1 MGQLKEPNSY
11 EQQLVSLGR
20 ILQTVREGGSVPMV
34 IDAVLGYLSAN
45 SSYELIWIGL
55 YDAIDQRLCGK
66 GGKSPF
72 AQELPF
78 LKQPLALT
86 AGDVF
91 EQVVMQQQSLTIPDL
106 QEEQRAGE
114 WRKLAQKANI
124 QGTTLIP
131 ITCKNS
137 CYGLLLLGSRLWGNF
152 PKPEEKERL
161 LIILGEVGTVLDTAA
176 NEWKRQQIKQLDQ
189 PMLDLLGTLR
199 SLPNLG
205 RRLEAIVEQ
214 SHRFIQPSRTSVYW
228 FERSRRYFW
237 RRVTNQKPVTRFG
250 DDHQLVSGLTVQEM
264 SSFYQAL
271 VSDQVV
277 SIGEAMSS
285 LKGDATSRIMQHMR
299 ARSLLAAPILYQ
311 DELLGFLATEGSEPR
326 IWQDEEKKFIR
337 AAAQLIALVAP
348 LEEIEHTIEQTKLD
362 RALTAEIAHA
372 IYSTNDWKQSLNN
385 AADLMIKRLKLDR
398 FFVLLYD
405 TDQQQFEVCY
415 QSHPKNRRSL
425 NTALGTLSPI
435 DWKLLER
442 QEHPI
447 VIENLQEDLRFAAW
461 RTPLL
466 ELGVRSLLVCNTS
479 PGQTVEGILILGQEA
494 PRAWSHPEAELAQ
507 VVARQL
513 GVILRQWQ
521 LQRQNEQEQ
530 KISQTIQW
538 GLATIQQTQH
548 LELLERSALLYMTQ
562 VLQAP
567 LAIFVAWSAGRRIGR
582 LVQSSDGNAQ
592 WSINCGIK
600 VSIDTDPLM
609 QRALNH
615 EGVLALSVDEIPVE
629 TQQWLTASGIGQ
641 ILVVALRTAPEHEPT
656 GVVLIADTLDRLWLD
671 RHLTA
676 FVTLVSQFAWSR
688 RYLMVSEALRRDR
701 DRLEHLSWYKH
712 RRLED
717 LYRTVKT
724 GLKRFSEVPST
735 TTNELLVTRQQQILR
750 QVEET
755 IDPIRQVIRDEQ
767 WQLNIRNESVPVISI
782 VRRALD
788 RVETLIKQRQLWSQ
802 VHHEVNPVILG
813 DIPKIE
819 LVLYELLLIACHRAH
834 VGGRIDIW
842 CRPID
847 AESMEL
853 LITDDGTIE
862 PRLVEDLEMGRA
874 VDLLAPSTLDKP
886 PGLHLAICQA
896 LVKQMGA
903 EFNFYQLEDG
913 RILSRLVLPTA

>member
-20 ILQTVREGGSVPMV
+20 ILQTMREGDSVAVV
-34 IDAVLGYLSAN
+34 IDAVLAYLRTYA
-45 SSYELIWIGL
+45 SYELVWIGL
-55 YDAIDQRLCGK
+55 YDAIDHRVCGK
-66 GGKSPF
+66 GGKSPLG
-72 AQELPF
+72 QELPF
-78 LKQPLALT
+78 LKQPLALDP
-86 AGDVF
+86 GDVF
-91 EQVVMQQQSLTIPDL
+91 EQVIMQQQGLTIPDL
-106 QEEQRAGE
+106 QAEQRAGE
-114 WRKLAQKANI
+114 WRKLAQKASI
-124 QGTTLIP
+124 QGTTLLP
-131 ITCKNS
+131 IVCKS
-137 CYGLLLLGSRLWGNF
+137 ACYGVLLLGSRLWGNF
-152 PKPEEKERL
+152 PKTEEKERI
-161 LIILGEVGTVLDTAA
+161 LIVLGELATALEA
-176 NEWKRQQIKQLDQ
+176 AETEWKRQQIKQLDQ
-189 PMLDLLGTLR
+189 PMLDLLGDLR

-205 RRLEAIVEQ
+205 RRLAAIVEQ
-214 SHRFIQPSRTSVYW
+214 SHRFIQPTRTSVYW

-237 RRVTNQKPVTRFG
+237 RRVTHQKPVTRFG
-250 DDHQLVSGLTVQEM
+250 EDHQLVSGLTVQEM

-277 SIGEAMSS
+277 SIGESMSS

-326 IWQDEEKKFIR
+326 IWQDSEKQFIR
-337 AAAQLIALVAP
+337 AAAQLVALVAP

-372 IYSTNDWKQSLNN
+372 IYSTNDWKQTLTN
-385 AADLMIKRLKLDR
+385 AADLMSKRLKLDR

-405 TDQQQFEVCY
+405 PDQQHFEVCY

-425 NTALGTLSPI
+425 NAPLGMLSLI

-442 QEHPI
+442 QEHPTS
-447 VIENLQEDLRFAAW
+447 IENLQEDLRFAAW
-461 RTPLL
+461 RTTLL

-521 LQRQNEQEQ
+521 LQRQHEQEQ
-530 KISQTIQW
+530 KISQAIQW
-538 GLATIQQTQH
+538 GLSTIQQTQH
-548 LELLERSALLYMTQ
+548 LELLERSALLYLTQ

-567 LAIFVAWSAGRRIGR
+567 LAIFVAWSAGRRVGR
-582 LVQSSDGNAQ
+582 LVQSSDGSTR

-600 VSIDTDPLM
+600 VAIETDPLL

-615 EGVLALSVDEIPVE
+615 EGILALSVDELPVE

-641 ILVVALRTAPEHEPT
+641 LLVVALRTAPEHEPT
-656 GVVLIADTLDRLWLD
+656 GVVVIADTLERLWLD
-671 RHLTA
+671 RYLSA
-676 FVTLVSQFAWSR
+676 FTVLVSQFAWSR
-688 RYLMVSEALRRDR
+688 RYLMVSETLRRDR

-724 GLKRFSEVPST
+724 GMKRLNEIPAAN
-735 TTNELLVTRQQQILR
+735 TNELLVTRQQQILR

-755 IDPIRQVIRDEQ
+755 IDPVRQVIRDEQ
-767 WQLNIRNESVPVISI
+767 WQLTIRNESIPMLSI

-802 VHHEVNPVILG
+802 VHHDINPIILG

-819 LVLYELLLIACHRAH
+819 LVLYELLLIACQRSQ

-842 CRPID
+842 CRPVPPDSI
-847 AESMEL
+847 EL
-853 LITDDGTIE
+853 LLTDDGTIE
-862 PRLVEDLEMGRA
+862 PRLVEDLETGRA

-886 PGLHLAICQA
+886 PGLHLAICKA
-896 LVKQMGA
+896 LMQQMNA
-903 EFNFYQLEDG
+903 EFNFYQLEDR
-913 RILSRLVLPTA
+913 RILSRLVLPIV